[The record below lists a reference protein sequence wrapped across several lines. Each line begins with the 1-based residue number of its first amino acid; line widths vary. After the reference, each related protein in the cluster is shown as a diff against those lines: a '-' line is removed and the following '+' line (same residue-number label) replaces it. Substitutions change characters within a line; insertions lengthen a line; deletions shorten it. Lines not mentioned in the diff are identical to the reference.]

1 MYCKRRKPFSH
12 FERWANF
19 TWKIWLFF
27 MSNVFLCPANVTRSL
42 PQILLLGG
50 NLFHILR
57 EDIISIEKYD
67 TPLWVSFYVFPQTN
81 SQFSTD
87 VTTWKKPSP
96 YIERWTNFRVQN
108 YIVNSYKTL
117 KLNYFI
123 LKWYVLLEI
132 RLWLGRL

>member
-27 MSNVFLCPANVTRSL
+27 MGNVFLCPANVTRSL

-132 RLWLGRL
+132 RLSLGRL